1 MTQSKNMKKDET
13 HNDEMNKDTPPSQNG
28 ANPLPWIAG
37 ALLVLGLAVVGG
49 FYWSSTMTVTN
60 VRFTGNHFVTQQEL
74 QNIEV
79 PTGIS
84 PDSMDFAQI
93 MNRFEKLS
101 YVRRADISVQP
112 NGNLLVTIQERQPVA
127 MLADGEQKI
136 YIDQEGIRLPIR
148 LGKTVDVPILYGFRA
163 TPMADTL
170 KSESFRKTAQF
181 LTSIRNR
188 PASDAT
194 ISEVA
199 WTHKEGI
206 IALTNQNGVKLI
218 FGKDDF
224 ETRLRNW
231 EAFYG
236 EVIKQKGIETM
247 RSIDLRF
254 QGQIVTRER

>member
-1 MTQSKNMKKDET
+1 MTKNET
-13 HNDEMNKDTPPSQNG
+13 HNDETSNDTVSARSG
-28 ANPLPWIAG
+28 TNPLPWVAG
-37 ALLVLGLAVVGG
+37 VLLVLGLAVVGG
-49 FYWSSTMTVTN
+49 LYWNSTMTVTN

-74 QNIEV
+74 ENIKV

-93 MNRFEKLS
+93 MNRFEQLS
-101 YVRRADISVQP
+101 YVQRADISVQP
-112 NGNLLVTIQERQPVA
+112 NGNLLVNIQERQPIA
-127 MLADGEQKI
+127 MLADGERKI
-136 YIDQEGIRLPIR
+136 YVDQEGVRLPIR

-163 TPMADTL
+163 APITDTL
-170 KSESFRKTAQF
+170 KSKSFRMTAQF

-218 FGKDDF
+218 FGKGDF
-224 ETRLRNW
+224 DTRLRNW

-236 EVIKQKGIETM
+236 EVIKQKGIEAM